1 MSSID
6 TNFLVRWLFRSWKQ
20 CGKLNWDIKFWWFS
34 KLKLEQPCWM
44 LISCLDENAYAK
56 FLKLNLKKPHWIVT
70 SLVVNEN
77 SYVKLKLK
85 LKPHWILMYI
95 NNWNFIPLNSKTSV
109 ETFTIIKT
117 SSTIIGNFS
126 YHNLG
131 LLKLKRSLNSKME
144 LLPYVKNGNPILF
157 TIIKPWI
164 GWIGFSFLLRR
175 QLITKV
181 GTKQKETSGE

>member
-44 LISCLDENAYAK
+44 LISCLDEN
-56 FLKLNLKKPHWIVT
+56 
-70 SLVVNEN
+70 

-95 NNWNFIPLNSKTSV
+95 NNWKFIPLNSKTSV
-109 ETFTIIKT
+109 ETFTISKT
-117 SSTIIGNFS
+117 SSIIIGNFL

-131 LLKLKRSLNSKME
+131 LLNLKKSLNSKME